1 MQTAAGRMEHMV
13 DFYGLVDIDVLDR
26 MILQQL
32 AGHGTGG
39 SDDGSDRGS

>member
-1 MQTAAGRMEHMV
+1 MQSAAGRMEHMV

-32 AGHGTGG
+32 AAHGA
-39 SDDGSDRGS
+39 DDSDRGS